1 MQALIA
7 MSSATHFYRHT
18 NASSQMLRSQTAE
31 YVSKSTC
38 THSQMQTHAEL
49 TYHKKK
55 IMKGLKRRWM
65 DDKKGWGQGQRYKN
79 RKGKM
84 IIYKRNLIS
93 TLHKSLYL
101 DLLQSKYL
109 QGVYKWTTLQLE
121 HISQNISVD
130 FSHRKP
136 AIAHKY
142 KRKRGERGERDNPN
156 LKKGRKMLNKVKK
169 RFWRHQETMAKLHQ
183 SWKYCYRNNH
193 LTITPLKTSDRP
205 VETGKESN
213 NNEGNGQLLTA
224 DIQQCVMGLL
234 YSKVYSLENCRSL
247 IKSI

>member
-1 MQALIA
+1 MFKANNEVLSRASLDRSTLTGDCARKAALNEGQRKGARKVRRSNWGGPARLSDETIKWRDSSSLHMQALIA

-101 DLLQSKYL
+101 DR
-109 QGVYKWTTLQLE
+109 
-121 HISQNISVD
+121 SV
-130 FSHRKP
+130 
-136 AIAHKY
+136 
-142 KRKRGERGERDNPN
+142 
-156 LKKGRKMLNKVKK
+156 
-169 RFWRHQETMAKLHQ
+169 
-183 SWKYCYRNNH
+183 
-193 LTITPLKTSDRP
+193 TI
-205 VETGKESN
+205 
-213 NNEGNGQLLTA
+213 
-224 DIQQCVMGLL
+224 
-234 YSKVYSLENCRSL
+234 
-247 IKSI
+247 